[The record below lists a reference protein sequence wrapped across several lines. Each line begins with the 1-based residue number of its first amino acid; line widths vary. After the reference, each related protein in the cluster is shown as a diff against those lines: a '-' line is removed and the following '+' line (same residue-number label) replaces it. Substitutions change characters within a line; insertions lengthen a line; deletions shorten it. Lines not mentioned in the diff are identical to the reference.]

1 MTKQIR
7 SPLALQMSKPL
18 KERVSGKLLA
28 VMLANLATYF
38 ALLNAESLTASGWRA
53 ALKEVGDLI
62 PVAVALALMT
72 VANGLLNPQMKA
84 RLVFWHWKHP
94 LPGSRAFS
102 VHANRDP
109 RIDPVALQ
117 RLLGE
122 IPSDEG
128 EQNSAWYRMYKTVD
142 SDDSVI
148 TAHKDY
154 LFTKDYAC
162 LSVLMLV
169 GLGGLGLMQMYN
181 FWQVILYLGALAAQ
195 YLVVRFVAANYGRR
209 FVTTV
214 LALKSAGK

>member
-1 MTKQIR
+1 
-7 SPLALQMSKPL
+7 MSKSL

-28 VMLANLATYF
+28 VILANLAIYF
-38 ALLNAESLTASGWRA
+38 ALLNAEILTTSGWRT
-53 ALKEVGDLI
+53 ALKEIGDLI
-62 PVAVALALMT
+62 PIAVGLALMT
-72 VANGLLNPQMKA
+72 VANGLLNPQTKA
-84 RLVFWHWKHP
+84 RLVFWRWKNP

-102 VHANRDP
+102 VHANHDP

-117 RLLGE
+117 RLMGE
-122 IPSDEG
+122 IPSDEA

-142 SDDSVI
+142 SDSSVAH
-148 TAHKDY
+148 AHKDY
-154 LFTKDYAC
+154 LFTRDYAC

-169 GLGGLGLMQMYN
+169 GLGGLGLMQIYD
-181 FWQVILYLGALAAQ
+181 FWHSILYLSLLAAQ